1 MAKLLKLRRG
11 TTTQHASFTG
21 AEGELTIDITKDTA
35 VVHDGSTQAGKAL
48 LREDLSNLPAGQI
61 DNNDVNASAAIA
73 GTKISPDF
81 GSQNVDTTGNILLD
95 SDSNKLKIG
104 DGEDLQIYHNGS
116 NSRIENA
123 TDYLLISSVGNN
135 VIRSNADVLLQ
146 PASGEDGIKVIA
158 NGSVELYEDNTKRLE
173 TTSTGVSVT
182 GDITTTEHIS
192 IPDDKQLKLG
202 ASDDLIMFHQTSN
215 NNSIIKEQGGGAL
228 SIQSNGPSINFYDTA
243 NSTSMLI
250 ANAGGSVDL
259 YNASTVRLKTA
270 STGVDVTGALNATG
284 DIKTTTGKYRIDNSI
299 YFGEVSSAPS
309 GAESPDGS
317 TEIVN
322 GTIGKDLS
330 LRAYGD
336 IVLGSTNNTYNT
348 VAQFVM
354 PVLGASKHGKC
365 VLKYVT
371 ANAGGSASSA
381 TKLETSSTG
390 VSVTGALVA
399 SGNVTAFSDAK
410 LKTDIHTIND
420 ALGIV
425 GKLRGV
431 SYKWLSN
438 GESDIG
444 VIAQEVEAVVPEVV
458 KETQDGIKT
467 VDYGRL
473 VGVLINAVNELKAEV
488 EELKNAKITE

>member
-73 GTKISPDF
+73 GTKIAPDF
-81 GSQNVDTTGNILLD
+81 GSQNITTTGNIGCQALTTQGNMTINNTYPCLNLTD
-95 SDSNKLKIG
+95 TDNNSDY
-104 DGEDLQIYHNGS
+104 QI
-116 NSRIENA
+116 R
-123 TDYLLISSVGNN
+123 
-135 VIRSNADVLLQ
+135 
-146 PASGEDGIKVIA
+146 
-158 NGSVELYEDNTKRLE
+158 
-173 TTSTGVSVT
+173 
-182 GDITTTEHIS
+182 
-192 IPDDKQLKLG
+192 
-202 ASDDLIMFHQTSN
+202 N
-215 NNSIIKEQGGGAL
+215 NNGHFAIQDTTNSAQRFTIGPGGGAKFNGNLEVAGNLDAGNGLDVTGNLTTTGTATVDGNTTVKGTFKIDNVAPIFHVYESDNNKNYYFVGDSNNLTLRMDGTSGADTITRWNSDGHVDFVNNVDFL
-228 SIQSNGPSINFYDTA
+228 SGI
-243 NSTSMLI
+243 
-250 ANAGGSVDL
+250 
-259 YNASTVRLKTA
+259 
-270 STGVDVTGALNATG
+270 DVTGAINATT
-284 DIKTTTGKYRIDNSI
+284 DIKTTTGKFRIDSNI
-299 YFGEVSSAPS
+299 YVGEVSSAPS

-322 GTIGKDLS
+322 GAIGKDLS

-336 IVLGSTNNTYNT
+336 IVLGSSNNTYNT

-431 SYKWLSN
+431 YYKWLSN